1 VTTVS
6 GALEGLVLGLSA
18 SGHCLAVCVPALA
31 PLVVVRSETGGR
43 PWRDVLLFL
52 GGRALGYVAVG
63 AVFLAVGSAA
73 DWEGL
78 GARLA
83 GVSMIVLGL
92 LVGLYAVRANLPELR
107 MCSLLSR
114 WRFPE
119 ACPVLFGL
127 LVGLSPCPPLLL
139 LGVSLA
145 QAGPGLAAAG
155 LGVAFLVGT
164 SAPLLA
170 VALLGLARVA
180 SRISGVVRASAA
192 VAGLWFAARG
202 VAALAH

>member
-1 VTTVS
+1 VTALS
-6 GALEGLVLGLSA
+6 GAGEGLLLGLSA
-18 SGHCLAVCVPALA
+18 SGQCLAVCVPALA
-31 PLVVVRSETGGR
+31 PLVVARAESGGR
-43 PWRDVLLFL
+43 PWRDVLVFL
-52 GGRALGYVAVG
+52 AGRALGYAVVG
-63 AVFLAVGSAA
+63 AVFIAVGSRA

-78 GARLA
+78 GSRLA
-83 GVSMIVLGL
+83 GVSMIILGL
-92 LVGLYAVRANLPELR
+92 LVALYAVQVNLPELR

-119 ACPVLFGL
+119 ACPAAFGL

-155 LGVAFLVGT
+155 LGLAFLVGT

-170 VALLGLARVA
+170 AALLGLPGVA

-202 VAALAH
+202 VAALTH